1 MNPPIVMRQVGKRFG
16 TKTVLDT
23 CDFELRAGSVTG
35 LLGVNGAGKTTLLRT
50 ALGLAR
56 PDTGTATVF
65 GEHAWNLSA
74 GAKARIGYVP
84 QTPGLVGWLSVRD
97 HLAYVGAF
105 QPRWDAAFA
114 EDLRGKWD
122 LPPDARCAKLSP
134 GEAQRMALVLA
145 LAHRPELLVL
155 DEPAASLDPIA
166 RKQFMAAVVE
176 VAAAGTTILLSTHL
190 CADLERVA
198 DRVAVLQRGRI
209 VRDAGIDELKE
220 RVKRVRVAVEVPLPK
235 DLGLSGIL
243 SRRDLDGGCVL
254 MVDGDPEAYAKTS
267 ARLAQA
273 GATVA
278 VDELGLE
285 EIATEL
291 LQ

>member
-1 MNPPIVMRQVGKRFG
+1 MNPPIVMRQVSKSFG

-50 ALGLAR
+50 AIGLAR
-56 PDTGTATVF
+56 PDTGTATVL
-65 GEHAWNLSA
+65 GEPAWNLSA
-74 GAKARIGYVP
+74 AAKARIGYVP
-84 QTPGLVGWLSVRD
+84 QTPGLIGWLNVRD

-114 EDLRGKWD
+114 EDLRTKWD
-122 LPPDARCAKLSP
+122 LPPDTKCAKLSP

-220 RVKRVRVAVEVPLPK
+220 RVKRVRVAVDAPLPK

-243 SRRDLDGGCVL
+243 SRRDLDGGSVL
-254 MVDGDPEAYAKTS
+254 MVDGDPETYAKTS
-267 ARLAQA
+267 ARLLQA

-278 VDELGLE
+278 IDELGLE